1 MYVYVTSLLP
11 FTDEGVSLTREY
23 SVCVCNM
30 LTPVHHEGVSLTR
43 EYSVCVC
50 NMLTPVHQMKV

>member
-1 MYVYVTSLLP
+1 
-11 FTDEGVSLTREY
+11 
-23 SVCVCNM
+23 M

-50 NMLTPVHQMKV
+50 NMLLTPVRLTDEGVSLTREYSVCVCNMLTPVHR